1 LPPYSNKKEIGF
13 QRFKSKGKSFVRI
26 QFETVAKRN
35 MNRDWLAKESLELV
49 RKADISFVENAEIPF
64 SLGHSEV
71 NALSSSHCITS
82 GSIRLRVAGMSF
94 AGRKPC
100 QFPHGPSASQADIR
114 PCSRLIHQLYGPKFL
129 KEFREK
135 PPLDP

>member
-1 LPPYSNKKEIGF
+1 
-13 QRFKSKGKSFVRI
+13 
-26 QFETVAKRN
+26 
-35 MNRDWLAKESLELV
+35 MNRDWLAKDSLKLG
-49 RKADISFVENAEIPF
+49 RKADFSFAENAEIPF

-94 AGRKPC
+94 AGRKPR

-114 PCSRLIHQLYGPKFL
+114 PCSRLIHQLYGRGRKKRWEM
-129 KEFREK
+129 KEM
-135 PPLDP
+135 LYA